1 MELRILPFVNIEHE
15 VLMLSSIL
23 NSNGAIQMNIQI
35 MKIFIKM
42 REMVLANKDLFTKI
56 EQIEEKVIG
65 HDEKIRMLI
74 EYLKKF

>member
-1 MELRILPFVNIEHE
+1 MEIWKSQFTTFNNGKMELRILPFVNIEHE

-56 EQIEEKVIG
+56 E
-65 HDEKIRMLI
+65 
-74 EYLKKF
+74 